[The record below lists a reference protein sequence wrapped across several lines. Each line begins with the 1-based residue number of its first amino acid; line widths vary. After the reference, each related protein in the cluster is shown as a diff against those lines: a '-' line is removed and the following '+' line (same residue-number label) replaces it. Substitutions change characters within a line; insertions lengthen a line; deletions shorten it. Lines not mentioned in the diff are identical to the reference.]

1 MYHSFQSQP
10 LMFLPSR
17 QHKTRG
23 SVRECQIR
31 WTRRTLV
38 VRRQY
43 WSQCERRA
51 AGLALCL
58 MYLFQSGTGTGIG
71 STLLGPSETRDRWS
85 ERLHCPTSPQC
96 LPASLTLQ
104 MFPDAQRCFGQSGQP
119 GCSPPPLT
127 PPFWLFQ
134 TRART
139 TPGWSATPAY
149 TCHKT

>member
-1 MYHSFQSQP
+1 MYHSFQCQP
-10 LMFLPSR
+10 LIFLR

-31 WTRRTLV
+31 WTRRTLA

-96 LPASLTLQ
+96 LPASLTFQ
-104 MFPDAQRCFGQSGQP
+104 MFPDTEMFWTVWSARLQS
-119 GCSPPPLT
+119 PPLT
-127 PPFWLFQ
+127 PPFWLLQ

-139 TPGWSATPAY
+139 TLGWSATPAY